1 MAYILE
7 IEELSKSFAKKSI
20 LENINIQV
28 AEGDCLCLI
37 GKNGS
42 GKSTLINMIIDVVK
56 PDSGAIDIFGGSISN
71 EVIQIKKQIGVL
83 PEFNPIIE
91 EFSVQDYLEY
101 VGLIYKL
108 DKELIKT
115 RSAFLIDY
123 FFEDPPDAKKS
134 IGQFSK
140 GMKLKVGI
148 CAALIHKPKLLILD
162 EPFDGMDMFSS
173 QNLVDF
179 LNDYRS
185 KGNSVFVS
193 SHDMLFMEKIATKVS
208 IIRDQKLFNFTLEQI
223 DESGKGFESFV
234 SEQLGYNPKEIKE
247 FA

>member
-1 MAYILE
+1 MASILE
-7 IEELSKSFAKKSI
+7 VEGISKAFAKKSI
-20 LENINIQV
+20 LENIVLQA
-28 AEGDCLCLI
+28 AEGECLCLI

-56 PDSGAIDIFGGSISN
+56 PDSGYIDIFGGSISD
-71 EVIQIKKQIGVL
+71 ETIHIKKNIGVL
-83 PEFNPIIE
+83 PEFNPLIE

-115 RSAFLIDY
+115 RSAFLIEY
-123 FFEDPPDAKKS
+123 FFEDPPSAKKS

-179 LNDYRS
+179 LNDYRN
-185 KGNSVFVS
+185 KGNLVFVS
-193 SHDMLFMEKIATKVS
+193 SHDMLFMEKIATKVA
-208 IIRDQKLFNFTLEQI
+208 IIREKRLLNFTLEQI
-223 DESGKGFESFV
+223 EESGKDFESFV
-234 SEQLGYNPKEIKE
+234 SKQLGYNPKEIKD

>member
-1 MAYILE
+1 MAYVLE
-7 IEELSKSFAKKSI
+7 IEGLSKSFAKKSV
-20 LENINIQV
+20 LEEINLQID
-28 AEGDCLCLI
+28 EGECLCLI

-42 GKSTLINMIIDVVK
+42 GKSTLINMIVDVVK
-56 PDSGAIDIFGGSISN
+56 PNSGSIEILGGNISD
-71 EVIQIKKQIGVL
+71 EAIQIKKEIGVL

-123 FFEDPPDAKKS
+123 FFEDAPDPKKS

-193 SHDMLFMEKIATKVS
+193 SHDMLFMEKIATKVA

-223 DESGKGFESFV
+223 EDSGKDFESFV
-234 SEQLGYNPKEIKE
+234 SEHLGYNPKEIKD